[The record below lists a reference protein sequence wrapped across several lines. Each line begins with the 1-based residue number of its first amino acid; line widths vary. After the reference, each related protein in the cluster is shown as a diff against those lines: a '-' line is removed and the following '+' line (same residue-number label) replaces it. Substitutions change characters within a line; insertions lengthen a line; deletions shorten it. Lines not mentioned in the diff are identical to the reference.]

1 MKNIFSYKLYLQGL
15 RKIRTA
21 GVAMAIVIIVLNAW
35 IPINCI
41 TSGGNHGRYVTSV
54 DAGMFAPFG
63 FLLMFFAPLLVY
75 NMFSFLNERKGSDFF
90 HSLPQKRIC
99 TYLSFMSA
107 IMTWIASVLLVSSL
121 VNTVLWA
128 LADGYVLKL
137 KAVLLTLLGFMILAL
152 VMAEFMMLSMTV
164 TGTAISNCLVFLLFF
179 LFIRACGLFF
189 LYGFSEITDMFHV
202 SNSWLC
208 IFDWDFFLP
217 LGLLNHIFGG
227 EEESL
232 GNIWFYI
239 YWFAVALVLFA
250 ASAWTYCRRRSENA
264 TKSAPNRFMQN
275 LYRIG
280 VTFPFLMMSVFL
292 LIIDSPFYLSLFCV
306 FVAFL
311 VWVIFELMTTKKVKN
326 VVRTLP
332 LFLIPVILAGAYAA
346 SLYLARGIF
355 FAAVPERDDIKNV
368 QLEYY
373 SMWVGGL
380 DNAIIATTKIT
391 DSDVIDKVY
400 EAIEQT
406 VESADLSRYE
416 RQAKGYIFNET
427 ITLTLK
433 SGRKV
438 TYDLWSSH
446 NLSAVF
452 EASDDVQSQ
461 LIFMYE
467 GEVDRVSCH
476 KLTSDESL
484 IVWEALREDY
494 RNMTEEQRETYQ
506 RLNDHL
512 SANTI
517 SISIY
522 GYYGVQG
529 FTQEYLIDPE
539 YTPQAMVACMAFLQ
553 YNPKRDLAEAR
564 SKIRN
569 LGEDD
574 ISYSYMSV
582 QNYAYGES
590 YLVQTE
596 NFTAIKEFLNNLN
609 LSSLDDYQNKDVYH
623 VYFDI
628 ETKALNEDE
637 KKYDSFHRLTVDVY
651 ITLSDEDIARLNQIL
666 NYPTMPVSEN

>member
-41 TSGGNHGRYVTSV
+41 TDGANHGRYVTSV

-137 KAVLLTLLGFMILAL
+137 KAVLLTLLGFMILAM
-152 VMAEFMMLSMTV
+152 VMAGFMMLSMTV

-202 SNSWLC
+202 NNSLLRV
-208 IFDWDFFLP
+208 FDWDFFLP

-232 GNIWFYI
+232 GNVWFYI
-239 YWFAVALVLFA
+239 YWLTVAIVLFAVA
-250 ASAWTYCRRRSENA
+250 AWTYCRRRSESA

-275 LYRIG
+275 LYRVG
-280 VTFPFLMMSVFL
+280 MTLPFLMMSAFL
-292 LIIDSPFYLSLFCV
+292 MIVETDFYLSLLCV

-332 LFLIPVILAGAYAA
+332 LFLIPVVLAGSYAA

-355 FAAVPERDDIKNV
+355 FATVPERDNIKYV
-368 QLEYY
+368 QLDRN
-373 SMWVGGL
+373 SVMMGGL
-380 DNAIIATTKIT
+380 DSAILVTTKIT

-427 ITLTLK
+427 LTLTLK

-438 TYDLWSSH
+438 TYNLYSSH
-446 NLSAVF
+446 NLYTILES
-452 EASDDVQSQ
+452 SDDVQNQSV
-461 LIFMYE
+461 FMYE

-506 RLNDHL
+506 RLNKHQTVD
-512 SANTI
+512 I
-517 SISIY
+517 FSINIY
-522 GYYGVQG
+522 ASHRGQG
-529 FTQEYLIDPE
+529 FTQRYIIDAK
-539 YTPQAMVACMAFLQ
+539 YTPEAMAAFVKYAN
-553 YNPKRDLAEAR
+553 YNPVGELSSARYKIRDLGANSIQYA
-564 SKIRN
+564 
-569 LGEDD
+569 
-574 ISYSYMSV
+574 YMSV
-582 QNYAYGES
+582 QNYTYGES
-590 YLVQTE
+590 YLIQTQD
-596 NFTAIKEFLNNLN
+596 FKAIKEFLIGTNYDSHL
-609 LSSLDDYQNKDVYH
+609 LDYQNESVYH
-623 VYFDI
+623 VYLEI
-628 ETKALNEDE
+628 EEKTSSANE
-637 KKYDSFHRLTVDVY
+637 KYSWSHMVVDVY

-666 NYPTMPVSEN
+666 NYPTMPISEN

>member
-21 GVAMAIVIIVLNAW
+21 GVAMAIVIFVLTAW

-137 KAVLLTLLGFMILAL
+137 KAVLLTLLGFMILAM
-152 VMAEFMMLSMTV
+152 VMAGFMMLSMTV

-202 SNSWLC
+202 NNSLLRV
-208 IFDWDFFLP
+208 FDWDFFLP
-217 LGLLNHIFGG
+217 LGLLIQVFDGDADVF
-227 EEESL
+227 
-232 GNIWFYI
+232 GNIWFFI
-239 YWFAVALVLFA
+239 YWLTVAIVLFAVA
-250 ASAWTYCRRRSENA
+250 AWTYCRRRSESA

-280 VTFPFLMMSVFL
+280 VTFPFLMISVYL
-292 LIIDSPFYLSLFCV
+292 MIVDIDFYLSLFCV

-332 LFLIPVILAGAYAA
+332 LFLIPVVLAGSYAA
-346 SLYLARGIF
+346 SLYLVRGIF
-355 FAAVPERDDIKNV
+355 FAAVPERDNIKYV
-368 QLEYY
+368 QLDCN
-373 SMWVGGL
+373 SGMVGSL
-380 DNAIIATTKIT
+380 DRAILVTTKIT

-427 ITLTLK
+427 LTLTLK

-438 TYDLWSSH
+438 TYNLYSSH
-446 NLSAVF
+446 NLFTILES
-452 EASDDVQSQ
+452 SDDVQSQ
-461 LIFMYE
+461 SVFMYE
-467 GEVDRVSCH
+467 GEVDRVSGH

-506 RLNDHL
+506 RLNKHQTAD
-512 SANTI
+512 I
-517 SISIY
+517 FSISIY
-522 GYYGVQG
+522 ASYRGQG
-529 FTQEYLIDPE
+529 FTQRYIIDAK
-539 YTPQAMVACMAFLQ
+539 YTPEAMAAFVKYAN
-553 YNPKRDLAEAR
+553 YNPVGELSSARYKIRDLGANSIQYA
-564 SKIRN
+564 
-569 LGEDD
+569 
-574 ISYSYMSV
+574 YMSV
-582 QNYAYGES
+582 QNYTYGES
-590 YLVQTE
+590 YLIQTQD
-596 NFTAIKEFLNNLN
+596 FKAIKEFLMGTNYDSHL
-609 LSSLDDYQNKDVYH
+609 LDYQNESVYH
-623 VYFDI
+623 VYLEI
-628 ETKALNEDE
+628 ELKTSSSV
-637 KKYDSFHRLTVDVY
+637 YDSFRMIRADGYV
-651 ITLSDEDIARLNQIL
+651 TLSDEDIARLNQIL
-666 NYPTMPVSEN
+666 NYPTMPISEN